1 MTTVDAMMDDERRT
15 FTSAAPLRRV
25 LRRRQLPGMTR
36 HALFPA
42 LLVVLAAGCAAQVV
56 PSSLGEPEMTVEITH
71 RVAEGDVGEAAATAI
86 GGDGTVTVRGTIPTP
101 NPCHRLRGVASEEAG
116 TLTLVVEAT
125 VPPDVGC
132 IAVLATLEYTA
143 TLRGI
148 GPGRHPVRVVHRYPA
163 TGWDEARLD
172 AGVVDVQ

>member
-1 MTTVDAMMDDERRT
+1 MTVIGVAD
-15 FTSAAPLRRV
+15 PLRPV

-36 HALFPA
+36 HALFPV
-42 LLVVLAAGCAAQVV
+42 LLMVLAAGCAAQVV
-56 PSSLGEPEMTVEITH
+56 PSSPGEPAMTVEITH
-71 RVAEGDVGEAAATAI
+71 RVAEGDIGEAAATAA
-86 GGDGTVTVRGTIPTP
+86 GGEGVVTVRGTIPTP
-101 NPCHRLRGVASEEAG
+101 NPCHRLRGVASEEGGA
-116 TLTLVVEAT
+116 LTLVIEAT

-143 TLRGI
+143 TVRGV

-172 AGVVDVQ
+172 AGVVQVR